1 MTRTASFFALG
12 ILACGCVLGDPRP
25 ETSTYIDGN
34 VAALKPNTGGTLV
47 FSDSKA
53 VLFRTGLAEVSVPY
67 AGIRKAELGA
77 TKVHSHD
84 APAYKVWALPQRL
97 HKTETQLL
105 TVNFK
110 NAEGEDKTMTFE
122 LAKPAASAV
131 LATIE
136 EHTGET
142 AATLAAGGAGNKI
155 AATNG
160 SAWWGDE
167 YWKTNHNL
175 NTWTSPS
182 GASGSK

>member
-1 MTRTASFFALG
+1 MTRTASFAALG
-12 ILACGCVLGDPRP
+12 LLACACMFGDPRP

-84 APAYKVWALPQRL
+84 GPAYKVWTRL
-97 HKTETQLL
+97 HRTETQLL
-105 TVNFK
+105 TVDFK
-110 NAEGEDKTMTFE
+110 NDEGEDRTMTLE
-122 LAKPAASAV
+122 LAKPAAAAV
-131 LATIE
+131 LATIQ
-136 EHTGET
+136 EHTSST
-142 AATLAAGGAGNKI
+142 DPLSLAAGGAGNRN

-167 YWKTNHNL
+167 YWKTNKNL
-175 NTWTSPS
+175 TTWTNQG